1 MVVALLAPLLVGT
14 PTVAA
19 ESFGDVGY
27 EDASFS
33 PAAGNI
39 TGEKPESKL
48 WWNDGSWWASMI
60 APADEAHHIFRLD
73 GSSQTW
79 TDTGVQLD
87 PRAGSRADVLWDA
100 AAGKL
105 YVAPHAFASPSG
117 GSSAARLYRF
127 SYSTLTSTYA
137 LDAGFP
143 AGLEQHPGAFDVGLE
158 GRDGRGV
165 RIADDRLG
173 GQVED

>member
-1 MVVALLAPLLVGT
+1 MWTVGGATTTLRGRKPAGSGRTTLAVAMGDALGSRLVAGATMVVALLAPLLVGT

-60 APADEAHHIFRLD
+60 APADEAHHSFRLD

-79 TDTGVQLD
+79 TDTGVQLA
-87 PRAGSRADVLWDA
+87 PGAGSRADVLW
-100 AAGKL
+100 
-105 YVAPHAFASPSG
+105 
-117 GSSAARLYRF
+117 
-127 SYSTLTSTYA
+127 
-137 LDAGFP
+137 
-143 AGLEQHPGAFDVGLE
+143 
-158 GRDGRGV
+158 
-165 RIADDRLG
+165 
-173 GQVED
+173 